1 MLNFNADDKGPL
13 DGVRVLDL
21 TRLIAGNML
30 TLQLADFGAEVIKI
44 ETPGRGDPLRAWQDD
59 GVPCHWKVYA
69 RNKKSLTLNLR
80 EPEAV
85 GILLD
90 LAESADVLV
99 ENFRTG
105 RLEDMGLGPDT
116 LHGRNPKLVLARI
129 SGFGQTGPYREKPGF
144 GSLVEAMSGFA
155 DRNGFPDREPVL
167 PPLALADMIA
177 GLYGAMAVLIAVREV
192 EVKGGAGQ
200 VIDLSLLEPIF
211 SVLGPEAMTHKVTG
225 KVKQRMGSG
234 SNTSSPRNVY
244 ATRDGKW
251 IALSASIQSMA
262 ERVFRVIGRDD
273 MNDDPRFRTNP
284 DRVEHRDQVDE
295 ILGGWIKARDQA
307 EVLEIFGKGEVTA
320 SPIYDIS
327 DIVKDEHFRE
337 REILV
342 DLPDKDLGQAPMHNV
357 IPRLTATPGTFRLP
371 APELGEH
378 TGALLGELGIDAD
391 RLRDLMERGVV

>member
-1 MLNFNADDKGPL
+1 MKDFDPDNNGPL

-44 ETPGRGDPLRAWQDD
+44 ETPGKGDPLRAWQDE
-59 GVPCHWKVYA
+59 GVACHWKTYA

-80 EPEAV
+80 EPDAIE
-85 GILLD
+85 ILLD
-90 LAESADVLV
+90 LTESADVLV
-99 ENFRTG
+99 ENFRPG
-105 RLEDMGLGPDT
+105 RLEEMGLGPDD
-116 LHGRNPKLVLARI
+116 LHKRNPKLVLARI

-144 GSLVEAMSGFA
+144 GSLVEALSGFA

-192 EVKGGAGQ
+192 EVKGGGGQ
-200 VIDLSLLEPIF
+200 IIDLSLLEPIF

-234 SNTSSPRNVY
+234 SNTSSPRNAY

-273 MNDDPRFRTNP
+273 MIDDPRFRTNP
-284 DRVEHRDQVDE
+284 DRVKHRDQVDE
-295 ILGGWIKARDQA
+295 ILGGWIKQRDQSD
-307 EVLEIFGKGEVTA
+307 VLEIFGKGEVTA

-327 DIVKDEHFRE
+327 DIVKDPHFRE

-342 DLPDKDLGQAPMHNV
+342 DVPDRDLGEAPMHNV
-357 IPRLTATPGTFRLP
+357 IPRLSETPGTFRLP

-378 TGALLGELGIDAD
+378 TEALLAELGIDAGKLED
-391 RLRDLMERGVV
+391 LRARGVI

>member
-44 ETPGRGDPLRAWQDD
+44 ETPGRGDPLRDWQDG

-80 EPEAV
+80 QHEAIS
-85 GILLD
+85 ILLD
-90 LAESADVLV
+90 LAESADVMV
-99 ENFRTG
+99 ENFRPG

-116 LHGRNPKLVLARI
+116 LHGRNSGLVLARI
-129 SGFGQTGPYREKPGF
+129 SGFGQTGPYRQKPGF

-225 KVKQRMGSG
+225 KVKQRLGSG

-262 ERVFRVIGRDD
+262 ERVFRVIGRED
-273 MNDDPRFRTNP
+273 MIDDPRFRTNP
-284 DRVEHRDQVDE
+284 DRVRHRGQVDE
-295 ILGGWIKARDQA
+295 ILGAWIKARDRA

-327 DIVKDEHFRE
+327 DIVKDEHFLE

-342 DLPDKDLGQAPMHNV
+342 DLPDKDLGIAPMHNI

-378 TGALLGELGIDAD
+378 TAALLGELGINAD
-391 RLRDLMERGVV
+391 GLADLIERGVV

>member
-80 EPEAV
+80 QPEAIE
-85 GILLD
+85 ILLR
-90 LAESADVLV
+90 LIEGADAMI
-99 ENFRTG
+99 ENFRPG
-105 RLEDMGLGPDT
+105 RLEEMGLSPDV
-116 LHGRNPKLVLARI
+116 LLSRNPKLVLARI
-129 SGFGQTGPYREKPGF
+129 SGFGQTGPYRNRPGF

-177 GLYGAMAVLIAVREV
+177 GLYGAMAVLIALREV
-192 EVKGGAGQ
+192 ELKGGDGQ
-200 VIDLSLLEPIF
+200 IIDLSLLEPIF
-211 SVLGPEAMTHKVTG
+211 SVLGPEALTHKVTG
-225 KVKQRMGSG
+225 AVKQRMGSG

-251 IALSASIQSMA
+251 VALSGSIQSMA
-262 ERVFRVIGRDD
+262 ARVFRVIGRED
-273 MNDDPRFRTNP
+273 MIDDPRFRTNP
-284 DRVEHRDQVDE
+284 DRVKHRERVDE

-307 EVLEIFGKGEVTA
+307 EVLEIFGRDEVTA
-320 SPIYDIS
+320 SGIYDIR
-327 DIVKDEHFRE
+327 DIIADEHFQGRE
-337 REILV
+337 VLV
-342 DLPDKDLGQAPMHNV
+342 DLPDEDVGSAPMHNI
-357 IPRLTATPGTFRLP
+357 IPRLSSTPGKFRLP
-371 APELGEH
+371 APALGEH
-378 TGALLGELGIDAD
+378 NAALLGEMGIDAD
-391 RLRDLMERGVV
+391 GLADLMERGVV